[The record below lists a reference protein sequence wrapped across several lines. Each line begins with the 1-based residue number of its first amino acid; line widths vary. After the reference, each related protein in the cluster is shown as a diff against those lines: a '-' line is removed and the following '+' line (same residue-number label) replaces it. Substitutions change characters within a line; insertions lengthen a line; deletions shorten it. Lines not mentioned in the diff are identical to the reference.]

1 MFFYNK
7 VTKLLNDSKFTA
19 GIAMLMLNIG
29 SKYIS
34 IGLSESQEAYLTS
47 SLARQ
52 LLIFSVAFIG
62 TKDIIVSLL
71 LTIIFIVFADYIF
84 NENSKMCILPESMKK
99 IKKEIDIDQD
109 GIISEKELTNAINI
123 LVKAKNKKK
132 RTSKNSFHILSI
144 FSGI

>member
-1 MFFYNK
+1 MIGILNNK
-7 VTKLLNDSKFTA
+7 TTKLLNDSKFTA

-62 TKDIIVSLL
+62 TKDVLVSLL
-71 LTIIFIVFADYIF
+71 LTIIFILFADYIF
-84 NENSKMCILPESMKK
+84 NEKSRLCLLPKSMKE
-99 IKKEIDIDQD
+99 IKKQIDIDQD
-109 GIISEKELTNAINI
+109 GIISEKELNHAINI
-123 LVKAKNKKK
+123 LRKAKNKKK
-132 RTSKNSFHILSI
+132 EQARNHALF
-144 FSGI
+144 